1 MNQSYA
7 RDFLGEMS
15 PAGQRASQALSP
27 YQQFR
32 VSGTVRPPNQPS
44 YRDPLAALNQLDPAS
59 DSFLDDQ
66 QVIFEGNEQALDN
79 PAVQRML
86 RNAAAQHAEA
96 QGYFKRD
103 PSLAEFYA
111 QQRGQNIPP
120 QQALSALRNKAMDN
134 SIREGFI
141 KAGGLDEE
149 YEALRDPA
157 TGIVDRFKAM
167 SFLNKFERDA
177 RKKVAAAPKELP
189 AEAYNRLL
197 STEDALAAAQRMAD
211 LSPEGKAAIF
221 KKEFKRAPKT
231 KEDWDRAHELANKD
245 VRAAQDK
252 LDGLK
257 RAYGSRYIL
266 PPEYSD
272 QPVEEVSEEVV
283 EEAPSGAGIAA
294 GVESIVPSLTGTVAT
309 PVEQPA
315 SSGYVQ
321 TAPAPAT
328 TPSVTPPA
336 KTVGAPLSA
345 SEWLKRQRKTP

>member
-32 VSGTVRPPNQPS
+32 VSGTVRPPNQPA
-44 YRDPLAALNQLDPAS
+44 YGDPLAALNQLDPAS

-79 PAVQRML
+79 PAVQRTL
-86 RNAAAQHAEA
+86 RNAASQHAEA

-111 QQRGQNIPP
+111 QQRGKNIPP

-189 AEAYNRLL
+189 PEAYARLDKARYDVDDL
-197 STEDALAAAQRMAD
+197 MSISTNPSRLAD
-211 LSPEGKAAIF
+211 YYKS
-221 KKEFKRAPKT
+221 KT
-231 KEDWDRAHELANKD
+231 KKDLVSGKKDNTDEALRMVSAELNAARELYERNK
-245 VRAAQDK
+245 RS
-252 LDGLK
+252 
-257 RAYGSRYIL
+257 YGTRYAL
-266 PPEYSD
+266 PPEFD
-272 QPVEEVSEEVV
+272 GQPVEEVSEEVV
-283 EEAPSGAGIAA
+283 EEAPSGTGIAA

-315 SSGYVQ
+315 PSGYVQ
-321 TAPAPAT
+321 PAPAA
-328 TPSVTPPA
+328 TPSVMPPA